1 MGCRKLTYH
10 QEPAIATSWKI
21 FTSGKEKT
29 VSTSNFC
36 IDYYPFGM
44 QMPGRN
50 GSTGDYRYGFNGM
63 EKDDEVKGESNSLD
77 FGARIY
83 DPRVGRFL
91 SLDPKASTYPW
102 QSPYVFAANNPINLI
117 DENGLG
123 PKGGREEFYKK
134 MGKAAL
140 KSVNS
145 IDNSNANKYKA
156 IYILAQ
162 YRTENSF
169 NLSPPGNN
177 PFNIK
182 GSGDEGTVKLK
193 THEYVNGKRVNKTAG
208 FASYSSVEE
217 GFTAYINLLSENFN
231 DAYNALGDDS
241 KNVDDFTKGLRNGR
255 LGTYATDPN
264 YEKTIRSMT
273 QGIIKDFE
281 NMFSDDLNAAKERLR
296 EAKNEYSQITDE
308 IGSIDRVIIGGIDL
322 EAFDKVFE
330 AMSLRDEIKGLLN
343 EIKEIENEQELLQE
357 FKENEGL

>member
-1 MGCRKLTYH
+1 G
-10 QEPAIATSWKI
+10 ANWKI

-36 IDYYPFGM
+36 IDYYTGGM
-44 QMPGRN
+44 IMPGRN
-50 GSTGDYRYGFNGM
+50 GSANSYDYGFNGM
-63 EKDDEVKGESNSLD
+63 YKDDEIKGEGNSYD
-77 FGARIY
+77 FGARMY
-83 DPRVGRFL
+83 DSRVMRFL
-91 SLDPKASTYPW
+91 SIDPKASAYPW
-102 QSPYVFAANNPINLI
+102 QSPYVFAANNPISLI

-123 PKGGREEFYKK
+123 PKGGREDFYKK

-182 GSGDEGTVKLK
+182 GAGDKGTVKLK
-193 THEYVNGKRVNKTAG
+193 THEFVNGKRVNKTAG

-217 GFTAYINLLSENFN
+217 GFTAYIDLLSENFN

-296 EAKNEYSQITDE
+296 EAKDEYSQITDE
-308 IGSIDRVIIGGIDL
+308 IGSIERSIIGGIDL
-322 EAFDKVFE
+322 RGFDKVFK
-330 AMSLRDEIKGLLN
+330 AMLLRDEIKDLA
-343 EIKEIENEQELLQE
+343 KEIEGIKNEQEMLQE